1 MVRAEKWQMCRWL
14 NQLLMEQIFLK
25 VKLPSGKPFLLLT
38 NTGTSYVRVWEESLV
53 TIGVNDPDIYSDTKR
68 QLGSAIDSPPS
79 SQQAAYLRQLKIFLE
94 EQITQAPSSPDST
107 EFSQMLKAICEL
119 LDGTPPRLKD

>member
-1 MVRAEKWQMCRWL
+1 
-14 NQLLMEQIFLK
+14 MEQIFLK

-53 TIGVNDPDIYSDTKR
+53 TIGVNDPDIYADTKR

-79 SQQAAYLRQLKIFLE
+79 PQQTLYLRQLKTFLE
-94 EQITQAPSSPDST
+94 EQIAQAPSSPDST
-107 EFSQMLKAICEL
+107 GLRQMLSAICGL
-119 LDGTPPRLKD
+119 LDGNRPRPKP